1 MPELTVEDFERLKFD
16 AYNWI
21 HLEARKNV
29 NDIRQFIQKVRREDS
44 KRKITISVE
53 IEKPLESR
61 TVMFQED
68 VDYLFVSKDYAKMK
82 GATDLKTAIEMLS
95 NYSAEVK
102 LTNNP
107 TNIVVA
113 WGEMGAATS
122 TVCKNNV
129 TEYRFTPAFA
139 PKTGVID
146 TTGAGDAFIAAVI
159 FARLLLKETMMNS
172 IEFGCKFAGAK
183 CGMMG
188 NRGLENFDQ
197 II

>member
-1 MPELTVEDFERLKFD
+1 MADFEKLKLD
-16 AYNWI
+16 TYNWI

-29 NDIRQFIQKVRREDS
+29 NDIREFIQKVRRGDR

-53 IEKPLESR
+53 IEKPFESR
-61 TVMFQED
+61 TIMFEED

-95 NYSAEVK
+95 NYSAKVK
-102 LTNNP
+102 SANTP

-122 TVCKNNV
+122 TVHNGQID
-129 TEYRFTPAFA
+129 YGFTPAFA

-159 FARLLLKETMMNS
+159 FARLLIDENMIKS

-183 CGMMG
+183 CGVMG